1 VLVASVAVAGVAV
14 WDISRSIKPG
24 IELSADAPPPGIGA
38 IEGEVNILLVGS
50 DSREGQSSAVNEDSG
65 SVLNDV
71 NILIHI
77 SADHKNATAISIPR
91 DMVVPYAI
99 CPEGGGGWTGP
110 INGLLYEGGLAC
122 VVETVSNLTGM
133 TIPYA
138 AIVGFDGV
146 VQLSTAVGGVDVCL
160 TDPMEDSYTGIS
172 LAAGE
177 HTLSG
182 QEALL
187 YLRSRHGVGDG
198 SDLGRISSQQA
209 FMSSL
214 IRKLKSEGTFTNP
227 VALFSISKAITSNM
241 TLSTSLN
248 NLDTLVAMALALKDI
263 PLSSVTFIQFPG
275 NTGGQGIYAGKVQP
289 DMEAAALLFDAL
301 RAGQQVTLS
310 GDSGRG
316 TVVTNVV
323 ADPTPTPTT
332 TAKKGSSS
340 SPSPTPTPTTTATA
354 EPAPIIAQLPSTVS
368 GQTASQVTCT
378 KGRTL
383 DQQ

>member
-1 VLVASVAVAGVAV
+1 
-14 WDISRSIKPG
+14 
-24 IELSADAPPPGIGA
+24 
-38 IEGEVNILLVGS
+38 
-50 DSREGQSSAVNEDSG
+50 
-65 SVLNDV
+65 
-71 NILIHI
+71 
-77 SADHKNATAISIPR
+77 
-91 DMVVPYAI
+91 
-99 CPEGGGGWTGP
+99 
-110 INGLLYEGGLAC
+110 
-122 VVETVSNLTGM
+122 
-133 TIPYA
+133 
-138 AIVGFDGV
+138 
-146 VQLSTAVGGVDVCL
+146 
-160 TDPMEDSYTGIS
+160 
-172 LAAGE
+172 
-177 HTLSG
+177 
-182 QEALL
+182 
-187 YLRSRHGVGDG
+187 
-198 SDLGRISSQQA
+198 
-209 FMSSL
+209 
-214 IRKLKSEGTFTNP
+214 
-227 VALFSISKAITSNM
+227 M